1 MLDLN
6 DNEGIETLLFE
17 GIEDDLL
24 LTDLYEKERSAR
36 VIAFGIQLDE
46 MWSFVQEKSNKKWIW
61 LAINPLNRQ
70 IVGCL
75 L

>member
-1 MLDLN
+1 MTDSSIYDEFDEMLDLN

-36 VIAFGIQLDE
+36 VIAFGIQLE
-46 MWSFVQEKSNKKWIW
+46 HV
-61 LAINPLNRQ
+61 
-70 IVGCL
+70 
-75 L
+75 